1 MGKGKLWHPADQ
13 KPLNRSSPN
22 LIHVITSWV
31 LITKQNLDAIGPGVS
46 FPHIRDFDIFRIG
59 AVTSNREGMLN
70 LLNLFGL
77 RRLPLLSQ
85 FHIVLFYVLL
95 FHVRTAVSCPVTWS
109 VIFTSCY
116 FIPYKMVRQFH
127 VQHFH
132 FFSAPGTRIAMR

>member
-31 LITKQNLDAIGPGVS
+31 LITKQSLDAIRPGVS

-77 RRLPLLSQ
+77 KRLPHPSQ
-85 FHIVLFYVLL
+85 FHIVLFYVLWFHVLL
-95 FHVRTAVSCPVTWS
+95 FHALQIGPSSSRPSSSRPA
-109 VIFTSCY
+109 FL
-116 FIPYKMVRQFH
+116 
-127 VQHFH
+127 
-132 FFSAPGTRIAMR
+132 APPT